1 MKRIQYLLLGIMAFS
16 LLMAC
21 DPEQDTRAELED
33 FVPDNASTVLSK
45 TNYEILRKDLQQNA
59 AFKSLK
65 NSELYRLLSGEHAA
79 LKLLKPR
86 SRTLLSIHRN
96 DNSLPEFA
104 FITRLDS
111 AVFKL
116 DSLPNIISEKL
127 SYGNTTLDRISIE
140 DQTVY
145 KAIKDSVLLLFSSQ
159 KMLEEVLSGKNAGY
173 DGEIPIAGE
182 AELIISR
189 NAPMLSLQDSVNVP
203 LSSRQILNV
212 TIASGGI
219 TASGVTLNRDTIP
232 RLIDIFKGQIPQQN
246 TIASVHPVDAE
257 SSVTF
262 TFNHPDIF
270 LNRLRVHRKDSVSS
284 RAVAMFETI
293 TEISDIKFK
302 DGNAIVMSSIDAS
315 LTNEALAPM
324 LSENTVFRDVE
335 IYDFSNSDVFIEN
348 FRPLISKTSPKY
360 AFQIEH
366 YFIFSESMTTAEK
379 FIVAYKSNNVL
390 ANTPNY
396 QKSVR
401 ELASASSVL
410 LMHFNKNVYKGIS
423 NVLVETPDYTAVG
436 PASYQLSA
444 LQYSYDRNFAHV
456 NYVCLEAGKT
466 RQITGSVAQVFSTK
480 LEADLLG
487 EAQFFT
493 NHRTGGK
500 DIVVQDMGNKLHLI
514 SSNGKILW
522 SKDLREPVLG
532 KIHEVDILRNGKKQ
546 LAFTTKSK
554 LYVLDRN
561 GNNVSPFP
569 VNFKDEIT
577 QPLSVFD
584 YDNNRKYRFAI
595 VQGRELLL
603 YDSKGKNVKG
613 FKFEGAT
620 SDIVLPAQHIRMSN
634 KDYILVAE
642 ENGKLNILS
651 RVGKSRIT
659 VNKRFK
665 FSNTPI
671 VEEGSKFV
679 VITSEKTKE
688 SIAQN
693 GSVSS
698 QKLNVSTNYSFL
710 IDYKTKVTL
719 DDNLLRINGKL
730 VELPFGIYTQPRIY
744 RAKGD
749 NYITV
754 TETQE
759 NKVFVYYASGELMTG
774 FPVYGTS
781 VAEISSPDR
790 SRTIHLLVRGETNEV
805 ILYELQ

>member
-1 MKRIQYLLLGIMAFS
+1 MSFG

-21 DPEQDTRAELED
+21 DPEQDSRAELEG
-33 FVPDNASTVLSK
+33 FVPNNPSTVLSI
-45 TNYEILRKDLQQNA
+45 TNYEILQKDLQQNA
-59 AFKSLK
+59 AFKSFK
-65 NSELYRLLSGEHAA
+65 NSELYRLLSGEHAV

-86 SRTLLSIHRN
+86 SRSLLSMHRN
-96 DNSLPEFA
+96 DSSSPDFA
-104 FITRLDS
+104 FITRQDS

-116 DSLPNIISEKL
+116 DSLPNIVSEKL
-127 SYGNTTLDRISIE
+127 SYGKTTLDRIRIE

-159 KMLEEVLSGKNAGY
+159 KMLEEVLSGKNLGY
-173 DGEIPIAGE
+173 EGEIPIAGE

-189 NAPMLSLQDSVNVP
+189 NDPVLSLQDSVNVS

-232 RLIDIFKGQIPQQN
+232 QFIDIFKDQIPQEN
-246 TIASVHPVDAE
+246 TIASIHPVDAE

-262 TFNHPDIF
+262 TFNHPEIF
-270 LNRLRVHRKDSVSS
+270 LNRIREYRKDSLSTGPVP
-284 RAVAMFETI
+284 MFETI
-293 TEISDIKFK
+293 TEISDISFE
-302 DGNAIVMSSIDAS
+302 DGNAVVISSIDAS

-324 LSENTVFRDVE
+324 LSVNTTFRDVE
-335 IYDFSNSDVFIEN
+335 IYDFSNSDVFIKN
-348 FRPLISKTSPKY
+348 FEPLIHDTSPKF
-360 AFQIEH
+360 AFQLEQ
-366 YFIFSESMTTAEK
+366 YFVFSETMATAEK
-379 FIVAYKSNNVL
+379 FIVAFKSNNVL

-401 ELASASSVL
+401 ELASASSL
-410 LMHFNKNVYKGIS
+410 LLLHFKKEVSRGIS
-423 NVLVETPDYTAVG
+423 NVLLEVPDLTVVS

-466 RQITGSVAQVFSTK
+466 RQITGSVAQVFSAK
-480 LEADLLG
+480 LGADLLD
-487 EAQFFT
+487 EPQFFT

-500 DIVVQDMGNKLHLI
+500 DIVVQDMANKLHLI

-603 YDSKGKNVKG
+603 YDSKGKLVKG
-613 FKFEGAT
+613 FKFAGTA

-665 FSNTPI
+665 FSDTSI
-671 VEEGSKFV
+671 AEEGSKFV

-688 SIAQN
+688 SISQN

-698 QKLNVSTNYSFL
+698 QKLNVSTSYSFV

-744 RAKGD
+744 RAKGE
-749 NYITV
+749 NYITL

-759 NKVFVYYASGELMTG
+759 NKVYVYRTSGDLMTG

-781 VAEISSPDR
+781 VAEITSLDR
-790 SRTIHLLVRGETNEV
+790 SKLIHLLVRGEANEV
-805 ILYELQ
+805 ILYEIQ